1 MARQQQMHQMPQQ
14 PQRPQ
19 PPQQPQG
26 RQQAPTSSGASYYP
40 TPAFQ
45 NHIEQLEQEYDAQA
59 DMVEDTELDAPSGPG
74 PYPAPFTNDGG
85 QMLSPTS
92 NGPGHMPQHDPQTTG
107 QPYPSMTS
115 LLDHQNIDWDPFG
128 LSASMAF
135 PSQPYQLDQ
144 TNMR

>member
-1 MARQQQMHQMPQQ
+1 MPRQQQMHHMPQQ

-26 RQQAPTSSGASYYP
+26 RQAPTSSGASYYP

-45 NHIEQLEQEYDAQA
+45 NHIEQLEQEYDAQT
-59 DMVEDTELDAPSGPG
+59 DMVDDTDIDAPSGPG
-74 PYPAPFTNDGG
+74 PYPASFSNDGG

-92 NGPGHMPQHDPQTTG
+92 NGPGQMPQQEAQTTG

-135 PSQPYQLDQ
+135 PPQPYQLDQ